1 MASVAILFA
10 GQGGQYEKLGCDWL
24 ESYPLLQK
32 YTQNASEA
40 LGYDL
45 FEVMQSTDG
54 RINET
59 LYAQPA
65 IVVQS
70 LMAYQMLLSET
81 HIRPAAFAGFSLGE
95 YTALIASRVFSYE
108 AGLKILKI
116 RAEAMQACA
125 TLHPGAMAAVLG
137 LDNERIETVCSE
149 VSHYSGL
156 VVPANYNCPNQLVIS
171 GDKQAVETACEQ
183 AKTAGAKRCIM
194 LNVSGAFHSPL
205 MKEAADA
212 LELGLKKFT
221 PQTAIAPL
229 YSNVTGKPYIQS
241 EIQSLMVK
249 QMTSAVLFEQTIRHM
264 MSSGITH
271 FIEIGPGS
279 VLSGFVKK
287 INPDALV
294 TNLDKASQIAT
305 IKGWLLENGINK

>member
-10 GQGGQYEKLGCDWL
+10 GQGGQYELLGCDWL
-24 ESYPLLQK
+24 ATYPTLQK
-32 YTQNASEA
+32 YVQNATEA

-45 FEVMQSTDG
+45 QAVLQSTDG

-70 LMAYQMLLSET
+70 LMAYQILMNET
-81 HIRPAAFAGFSLGE
+81 HVRPAAFAGFSLGE

-125 TLHPGAMAAVLG
+125 IKHPGAMAAIIG

-171 GDKQAVETACEQ
+171 GDKQAVEVACDQ
-183 AKTAGAKRCIM
+183 AKTAGAKRCIT

-205 MKEAADA
+205 MKEAADHLEVA
-212 LELGLKKFT
+212 LMQYT
-221 PQTAIAPL
+221 PQEAIAPL
-229 YSNVTGKPYIQS
+229 YSNVTARPY
-241 EIQSLMVK
+241 EKTTVTKYMVK

-264 MSSGITH
+264 MESGITH
-271 FIEIGPGS
+271 FIEIGPGA
-279 VLSGFVKK
+279 VLSGFVRK
-287 INPDALV
+287 INPDAIV
-294 TNLDKASQIAT
+294 TNLDHVSQIAT